1 MKWRRVAPRWAFM
14 GLMGCLAVLGA
25 LFALIVAVD
34 SLQKATAGGQTHGFA
49 VVILLAWTTAA
60 VRLFRA
66 DLYVSTEGIRKR
78 TLLRQRTWAWAAI
91 QDFTIKPMAGLRLL
105 GGYAIWI
112 RLHDGSEIETSV
124 HYAESLPEV
133 RGMFMSEAEAHEIL
147 RQLQGALARS
157 RAAAQ
162 AR

>member
-1 MKWRRVAPRWAFM
+1 M

-34 SLQKATAGGQTHGFA
+34 SMKQVTAGGQTHGFA
-49 VVILLAWTTAA
+49 VVVLLVWTTAA

-78 TLLRQRTWAWAAI
+78 TLLRQRTWSWASI

-112 RLHDGSEIETSV
+112 RLNDGSEIETSV

-133 RGMFMSEAEAHEIL
+133 RGMFMSDAEAHEIL

-157 RAAAQ
+157 RMSSQ

>member
-1 MKWRRVAPRWAFM
+1 M

-34 SLQKATAGGQTHGFA
+34 SLKQLSGDGQTHGFA
-49 VVILLAWTTAA
+49 VVVLLVWTTAA

-66 DLYVSTEGIRKR
+66 DLYVSTEGVRKR
-78 TLLRQRTWAWAAI
+78 TLLRQRTWKWSSV
-91 QDFTIKPMAGLRLL
+91 QEFTIKPMAGLRLL

-112 RLHDGSEIETSV
+112 RLTDGSEIETSV

-133 RGMFMSEAEAHEIL
+133 RGMFMAEHEAHEIL

-157 RAAAQ
+157 RASSQ